1 MSLIYKIATKQ
12 SEFEQILK
20 LNYRTF
26 VEEIPQ
32 HNENESRTLIDKF
45 HNENKYIVCMK
56 DEQLIGMICVRSN
69 RPFSLDG
76 KIGKVEEH
84 LPVIVENP
92 CEIRLLAV
100 DPQYRNGRAFLGLA
114 QALIRYCLKLG
125 YDAALISGTTREQKL
140 YGQMGFQPFAY
151 LTGDEDAAFQ
161 PMYLTKTTFDEGIA
175 GRILKEQVNFLPGP
189 ATISE
194 SVKAALSASPF
205 SHRSKGFETLLQA
218 VQNKLTTLANAKY
231 VQILHGTGTLA
242 NDVVA
247 GQLSLMSGKG
257 LILVNGE
264 FGERLV
270 NHAERFGLDFDIVE
284 TEWGTPF
291 RKEHIEEAV
300 KSGVHHWLWAVHC
313 ETSTGVLNDIELL
326 KSICESNN
334 LQLSLDCISSIGA
347 VPLNLDGVLFAS
359 GVSGKALASYSGLS
373 FVFHN
378 VQVSPNKNLP
388 RYLDLGAYAA
398 ADGIPYSQSSNLVT
412 ALAEALK
419 RYKSPE
425 VEFDIIEKRYDLIR
439 NGVEEAGLTILSEKS
454 DSANPIMTILLPK
467 EISAKELGDNL
478 YLNGYNLHYES
489 SYLNERN
496 WMQISCI
503 NDVGEKDIRKM
514 LSILKGL
521 CMVDREP
528 SIIR

>member
-1 MSLIYKIATKQ
+1 MSLIYKIATKP

-32 HNENESRTLIDKF
+32 HEVNNSGTLIDKF
-45 HNENKYIVCMK
+45 HDENTYIICMK
-56 DEQLIGMICVRSN
+56 EEQVIGMICVRSN

-76 KIGKVEEH
+76 KIGEVEKH
-84 LPVIVENP
+84 LPVVVENP

-100 DPQYRNGRAFLGLA
+100 NPEYRNGRAFLGLA

-151 LTGDEDAAFQ
+151 LTGDENAAFQ
-161 PMYLTKTTFDEGIA
+161 PMYLTKATFDEGIA
-175 GRILKEQVNFLPGP
+175 GRILKDQVNFLPGP

-194 SVKAALSASPF
+194 SVKTALAASPY
-205 SHRSKGFETLLQA
+205 SHRSKGFETLLHV
-218 VQNKLTTLANAKY
+218 VQKKLTTLANAKY

-247 GQLSLMSGKG
+247 GQLSLLPGKG

-270 NHAERFGLDFDIVE
+270 NHAERFDLDFEVIA
-284 TEWGTPF
+284 TAWGSPF
-291 RKEHIEEAV
+291 QEEHITEAM
-300 KSGVHHWLWAVHC
+300 SNGTYNWLWAVHC
-313 ETSTGVLNDIELL
+313 ETSTGVLNDIDML
-326 KSICESNN
+326 KNICQSYNV
-334 LQLSLDCISSIGA
+334 QLSLDCISSLGA

-378 VQVSPNKNLP
+378 VEVNPNKSIP
-388 RYLDLGAYAA
+388 RYLDLGAYSAA
-398 ADGIPYSQSSNLVT
+398 GSIPYSQSSNLVT

-419 RYKSPE
+419 RYDFRDE
-425 VEFDIIEKRYDLIR
+425 EYEIINKRYHTIR
-439 NGVEEAGLTILSEKS
+439 NGVEEAGLTILS
-454 DSANPIMTILLPK
+454 DTRNSASTIMTVLLPE
-467 EISAKELGDNL
+467 EINAKELGDNL
-478 YLNGYNLHYES
+478 YLNGYNFHYES

-503 NDVGEKDIRKM
+503 NDVEEKDIRKM
-514 LSILKGL
+514 LAILRGL
-521 CMVDREP
+521 CNADREP
-528 SIIR
+528 SVT

>member
-1 MSLIYKIATKQ
+1 MSLIYKIATKA
-12 SEFEQILK
+12 SEFEQILT

-32 HNENESRTLIDKF
+32 HEGNNSRTLIDKF
-45 HNENKYIVCMK
+45 HDENTYIVCMK
-56 DEQLIGMICVRSN
+56 EEQVIGMICVRSN

-76 KIGKVEEH
+76 KIGEVEQH
-84 LPVIVENP
+84 LPVAVENP

-100 DPQYRNGRAFLGLA
+100 DPDYRNGRAFLGLA

-140 YGQMGFQPFAY
+140 YGQLGFQPFAY
-151 LTGDEDAAFQ
+151 LTGDDKAAFQ
-161 PMYLTKTTFDEGIA
+161 PMYLTKATFDEGIA
-175 GRILKEQVNFLPGP
+175 GRILKEQINFLPGP

-194 SVKAALSASPF
+194 SVKTALSASPY
-205 SHRSKGFETLLQA
+205 SHRSKGFEILLQT
-218 VQNKLTTLANAKY
+218 VQKKLTTLVNAKY

-247 GQLSLMSGKG
+247 GQLSLLPGKG

-270 NHAERFGLDFDIVE
+270 NHAERFGLDFDVIENSWGFPFEEERIVE
-284 TEWGTPF
+284 VI
-291 RKEHIEEAV
+291 RKEEY
-300 KSGVHHWLWAVHC
+300 SWLWAVHS
-313 ETSTGVLNDIELL
+313 ETSTGVLNDIDML
-326 KSICESNN
+326 KNICQLYN
-334 LQLSLDCISSIGA
+334 LQLSLDCISSLGA
-347 VPLNLDGVLFAS
+347 VPLNLEGVLFAS

-378 VQVSPNKNLP
+378 VEVHPNKSLP
-388 RYLDLGAYAA
+388 RYLDLGAYSVAG
-398 ADGIPYSQSSNLVT
+398 GIPYSQSSNLVT

-419 RYKSPE
+419 RYDYPE
-425 VEFDIIEKRYDLIR
+425 EEYEIINQRYQLIR
-439 NGVEEAGLTILSEKS
+439 NGVEEAGLTILSEKNH
-454 DSANPIMTILLPK
+454 SANTIMTVLLPK
-467 EISAKELGDNL
+467 DISAKELGDNL

-489 SYLNERN
+489 SYLVAKN

-503 NDVGEKDIRKM
+503 NNVEEKDIRKM

-521 CMVDREP
+521 CNADREP
-528 SIIR
+528 SVT